1 VRSAGAVVELATSGA
16 RAWFD
21 VVYGNPG
28 PKSAEREEMQ
38 LHEVALAAVQV
49 VVLGAVNR
57 LAPMFGQGARTTYRA
72 RTQPSGCHLNVPLS

>member
-1 VRSAGAVVELATSGA
+1 MRSAGAVVELATSGA

-38 LHEVALAAVQV
+38 LHEVASAAVEV
-49 VVLGAVNR
+49 VVLGAINR
-57 LAPMFGQGARTTYRA
+57 LTPMLGQSGGAAYRA
-72 RTQPSGCHLNVPLS
+72 GTQSS